1 MRPETFVPH
10 GPSPSWSAGLSIP
23 IPVAEPYGGAVNRR
37 LIVVEGIGGVGTFA
51 YNSGLQSWT
60 QLADAPIRRVGAAC
74 ASFGGKLFCVGGEE
88 VLQPATTDALY
99 IFDERANRWSAGSP
113 LPFPVTRAGA
123 AALNGKIYVFG
134 GFNFEVGSYVRSV
147 YCYDPATDTWTSLG
161 FVLNAAR
168 TIGACVEYGG
178 KAYLFGTGGR
188 SSGVGD
194 TLLEVYDPATNT
206 STSFGV
212 GSLPGS
218 LTGGSAAL
226 VNDEIHIFGMDT
238 PAGHDIYDP
247 SRNSWRPG
255 FPLLSPNSVGVAG
268 LMLDHIGV
276 ATVMGN
282 EFYEFG
288 PFTPPLRLIEKD

>member
-1 MRPETFVPH
+1 MLPSTLLLLALSQTPAPAPPRPQPVQERTSSRRALRPVTGARRGASSPSIPIAGRGAGSSAQASTSAISISGPARTDLPSGTILLWDSPIPPKGFTMRPETFVPH

-123 AALNGKIYVFG
+123 A
-134 GFNFEVGSYVRSV
+134 
-147 YCYDPATDTWTSLG
+147 
-161 FVLNAAR
+161 
-168 TIGACVEYGG
+168 
-178 KAYLFGTGGR
+178 
-188 SSGVGD
+188 
-194 TLLEVYDPATNT
+194 
-206 STSFGV
+206 
-212 GSLPGS
+212 
-218 LTGGSAAL
+218 
-226 VNDEIHIFGMDT
+226 
-238 PAGHDIYDP
+238 
-247 SRNSWRPG
+247 
-255 FPLLSPNSVGVAG
+255 
-268 LMLDHIGV
+268 
-276 ATVMGN
+276 
-282 EFYEFG
+282 
-288 PFTPPLRLIEKD
+288 